1 MSDPP
6 KPWYLKLPAKLAAT
20 VFFLVALTTLIG
32 NLLELDAKRRER
44 LAQPPVPGMTA
55 TAPAAA
61 PLAGEAAAEAPVPE
75 PASERRLVL
84 VLERIV
90 VLHDGTVGTTDWRFA
105 VEADGE
111 PLFVLQQDGLDDTAG
126 RNVAL
131 PTHARTTLRVPAT
144 GARVTVKAWR
154 GSRLR
159 LPSAEP
165 DATGE
170 GTLAMDGTLA
180 PLEVVAAEPAGGR
193 FMLHFAAGPAD

>member
-1 MSDPP
+1 VSEPP
-6 KPWYLKLPAKLAAT
+6 KPWYLKLPAKIAAT

-32 NLLELDAKRRER
+32 NLLELDAKRQAR
-44 LAQPPVPGMTA
+44 LAKPAPAGMTA
-55 TAPAAA
+55 TAPA
-61 PLAGEAAAEAPVPE
+61 PVPQLPAAAGDAPAPV
-75 PASERRLVL
+75 SERRLAL

-105 VEADGE
+105 VEADDE
-111 PLFVLQQDGLDDTAG
+111 PLFVLQQDDLDDTPG

-131 PTHARTTLRVPAT
+131 PTHARTTLRVPAA
-144 GARVTVKAWR
+144 GARVTVKGWR

-159 LPSAEP
+159 LPTTDP

-170 GTLAMDGTLA
+170 AMLAMDGSLA
-180 PLEVVAAEPAGGR
+180 PLEVVASEPEAGR

>member
-1 MSDPP
+1 VSDPR

-44 LAQPPVPGMTA
+44 LARPAAPGMTA
-55 TAPAAA
+55 TAPA
-61 PLAGEAAAEAPVPE
+61 PVPTPREVPAESPAPV
-75 PASERRLVL
+75 SERRLAL

-105 VEADGE
+105 VEAGGE
-111 PLFVLQQDGLDDTAG
+111 PLFVLQQDDLDDTAG

-131 PTHARTTLRVPAT
+131 PTHARTTLRVPAAGT
-144 GARVTVKAWR
+144 RVTVKGWR

-159 LPSAEP
+159 LPTADP

-170 GTLAMDGTLA
+170 GVLGMDGTLA
-180 PLEVVAAEPAGGR
+180 PVEVVASEPEGGR